1 MSFVHLHTHSH
12 YSLLDGLAK
21 VDGLVSTAKEM
32 GMPAIAL
39 TDHGNLYGAI
49 EFYQTAKK
57 AGIKAILGVEAYITA
72 GSLHEKNPGIDD
84 KRYHL
89 ILLVKNLEG
98 YKNLVKLVSIAHLEG
113 FYYKPRMDKQILKK
127 YSGGLIALSG
137 CMSGEIPRALLAG
150 DEEKAER
157 LLKEYQDIFGK
168 ENFYIEIST
177 HPHVPNH
184 PKLRAQLIEFA
195 KKTGTPLVGTQDVHY
210 LKKEDAEAQDVL
222 LAVQTNTKIDDEDRL
237 TMKDDDYSLKTPEE
251 MRELFLD
258 VPEAAENTV
267 RIAEKCNLVLELGKI
282 QLPQFEVPSGE
293 TAASY
298 LEKLCREGLTKR
310 FAGAITPDIEKRLG
324 YELSVI
330 NKTGF
335 IEYFLIVSDFVN
347 WAKQNGIIV
356 GPGRGSAAGSLISY
370 VLGITNIDPIKYNL
384 IFERFLNPER
394 VEPPDID
401 LDFADTRRD
410 EVIEYVAKKY
420 GRERVA
426 QIITFGTMAAR
437 AAIRDAGRALGMSLL
452 LCDQLAKMIPFNP
465 NQNEKE
471 GYLAQCLASVP
482 ELKAI
487 YNTNQDAKKIIDSAM
502 KLEGVAR
509 HASVHASGIVI
520 SRDPLSNTVP
530 LQRAT
535 LRAGDDDFRKEAI
548 VTQYDMHAILAMGLL
563 KMDFLGLKNLSII
576 EETLKLVKEKFGK
589 EIDLE
594 NLNLEDPGPYK
605 MLSEGKTV
613 GVFQLEGTGM
623 TRYLKELRPTSIE
636 DIIAMISLF
645 RPGPMELIPSFILR
659 KHGKEEV
666 RYLHPKLESI
676 LKNTYGIAV
685 YQEQLMQIARDL
697 AGFTM
702 AEADILRKAIG
713 KKIRSLLEEQKKKF
727 VDRMLENKIPGMV
740 AEELGELLE
749 PFARYG
755 FNRSHAACYAMLGF
769 QTAYL
774 KYYYPL
780 EFMISLLNGDRKD
793 TERISFL
800 IKECKNL
807 GLSVLP
813 PTVNTSNK
821 KFSSPE
827 GSKKE
832 IRFGLFSIKNVGQNV
847 VEALIAERE
856 REGPY
861 LSLANFLERI
871 DSKNLN
877 KKSIEALAKAGA
889 LDDLGE
895 RQEILKNIDRILEYV
910 RHSHQLKIQKQSSLF
925 SMMEDTSSVPS
936 LRLEKIA
943 PATLDEKLNWEKE
956 LLGLY
961 VSGHPLDK
969 FWNKLKSKNKV
980 TIEIIK
986 SQKPKTMF
994 TINSIIMGS
1003 RRILTKNG
1011 DPMMFLKLGDLTDE
1025 IEAVVFPRILEKC
1038 APHIFED
1045 NCVLVRGKFS
1055 ERNGIPS
1062 IIAEDIKQI

>member
-1 MSFVHLHTHSH
+1 
-12 YSLLDGLAK
+12 
-21 VDGLVSTAKEM
+21 
-32 GMPAIAL
+32 
-39 TDHGNLYGAI
+39 
-49 EFYQTAKK
+49 
-57 AGIKAILGVEAYITA
+57 
-72 GSLHEKNPGIDD
+72 
-84 KRYHL
+84 
-89 ILLVKNLEG
+89 
-98 YKNLVKLVSIAHLEG
+98 
-113 FYYKPRMDKQILKK
+113 
-127 YSGGLIALSG
+127 
-137 CMSGEIPRALLAG
+137 MSGEIPRALISG
-150 DEEKAER
+150 DEEKAEK
-157 LLKEYQDIFGK
+157 LLREYKDIFNDGD
-168 ENFYIEIST
+168 FYIEIST
-177 HPHVPNH
+177 HPNVPGH
-184 PKLRAQLIEFA
+184 PALRTKLIEFA
-195 KKTGTPLVGTQDVHY
+195 KKTNTPLVGTQDIHY
-210 LKKEDAEAQDVL
+210 LKKDDAEAQDVL
-222 LAVQTNTKIDDEDRL
+222 LAVQTNTKLDDEDRL
-237 TMKDDDYSLKTPEE
+237 TMKDDDYSFRSPEE
-251 MRELFLD
+251 MRALFAD
-258 VPEAAENTV
+258 APEAAQNTLA
-267 RIAEKCNLVLELGKI
+267 IAEKCNLEMELGKI
-282 QLPQFEVPSGE
+282 QLPQFEVPEGE
-293 TAASY
+293 TVDSY
-298 LEKLCREGLTKR
+298 LQILCRSGLKKR
-310 FAGAITPDIEKRLG
+310 YGENISSDIEKRLD

-330 NKTGF
+330 KKTGF
-335 IEYFLIVSDFVN
+335 TEYFLIVSDFVN
-347 WAKQNGIIV
+347 WAKKNNIVV
-356 GPGRGSAAGSLISY
+356 GPGRGSAAGSLIAY
-370 VLGITNIDPIKYNL
+370 ALGITNIDPIKYNL

-420 GRERVA
+420 GRDRVA

-437 AAIRDAGRALGMSLL
+437 AAIRDAGRALGMSLA
-452 LCDQLAKMIPFNP
+452 LCDQLSKTIPFNP

-471 GYLAQCLASVP
+471 GYLAQCLAAVP
-482 ELKAI
+482 ELKAA
-487 YNTNQDAKKIIDSAM
+487 YDTNPDAKKIIDSAM

-535 LRAGDDDFRKEAI
+535 LRAGDDEYKKESI
-548 VTQYDMHAILAMGLL
+548 VTQYDMHAILTMGLL

-576 EETLKLVKEKFGK
+576 EETLKLIKEKYDK
-589 EIDLE
+589 IIDIE
-594 NLNLEDPGPYK
+594 NLNLEDPHPFK
-605 MLSEGKTV
+605 MLAEGKTV
-613 GVFQLEGTGM
+613 GIFQLEGTGM
-623 TRYLKELRPTSIE
+623 TRYLKELKPTNIE

-666 RYLHPKLESI
+666 KYLHPQLEPI

-702 AEADILRKAIG
+702 SEADILRKAIG

-727 VDRMLENKIPGMV
+727 VDRMLANKIPGHV

-800 IKECKNL
+800 IKECKAL
-807 GLSVLP
+807 GLEVLP
-813 PTVNTSNK
+813 PTVNSSDK
-821 KFSSPE
+821 RFSAPP
-827 GSKKE
+827 GAKKE
-832 IRFGLFSIKNVGQNV
+832 IRFGLFSIKNVGENV
-847 VEALIAERE
+847 VQALIEERDKN
-856 REGPY
+856 GPY
-861 LSLANFLERI
+861 LSLADFLERVESR
-871 DSKNLN
+871 DLN

-889 LDDLGE
+889 LDEFGE
-895 RQEILKNIDRILEYV
+895 RQEVLKNIDKILDYV
-910 RHSHQLKIQKQSSLF
+910 RHFHQAKIQNQSSLF
-925 SMMEDTSSVPS
+925 SVMSDKSTVPQ
-936 LRLEKIA
+936 LKLEKIK
-943 PATLDEKLNWEKE
+943 PATLEEKLNWEKE

-969 FWNKLKSKNKV
+969 FQSKIKVKNKV
-980 TIEIIK
+980 TIELIK
-986 SQKPKTMF
+986 SKKPGTMF
-994 TINSIIMGS
+994 TLNAIVMGS

-1025 IEAVVFPRILEKC
+1025 IEAVVFPRTLEKC
-1038 APHIFED
+1038 APHIFDD